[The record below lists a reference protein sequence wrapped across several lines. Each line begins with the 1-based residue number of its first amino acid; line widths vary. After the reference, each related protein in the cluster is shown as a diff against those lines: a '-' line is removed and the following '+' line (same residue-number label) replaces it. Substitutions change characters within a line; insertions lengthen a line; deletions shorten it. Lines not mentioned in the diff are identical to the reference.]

1 MYERLSD
8 KNSMPTI
15 EDLISHIG
23 ACKGL
28 FENINLFIT
37 NELNAEKKL
46 GFSSDSNVRGW
57 GVGFKSKSKFF
68 GTIIAEEDAFTVVM
82 RLTDDQIKKAYEE
95 VLPYAQECLNSY
107 HRTSNGGWVQYRVLN
122 MEQLDDA
129 KKILRIRNK

>member
-8 KNSMPTI
+8 KNSKPTT
-15 EDLISHIG
+15 EDLITHIG
-23 ACKGL
+23 VCKGL

-46 GFSSDSNVRGW
+46 EFSSDSNVRGW

-68 GTIIAEEDAFTVVM
+68 GAIIAEKDAFTVVM
-82 RLTDDQIKKAYEE
+82 RLTDDQIKRAYEE
-95 VLPYAQECLNSY
+95 VLPYAQECLNRY

-122 MEQLDDA
+122 IEQLEDV
-129 KKILRIRNK
+129 KKILRIRSK